1 MSNVTVRIKKRKK
14 AKEILNN
21 ISESQSDYLIIH
33 YSCESFFDL
42 PEGNTP
48 RITSIAVRYVR
59 NAQTKSFSIHKIAE
73 LKHINPTQINQ
84 YYNELEKEM
93 LEDYFSFVDL
103 HKEYKW
109 IHINMRN
116 INYGFEAINH
126 RFRVLGG
133 NPIEISDNLKIDLA
147 RVLVDLY
154 GKNYSPHPRLE
165 NLYNR
170 NKITMSDFMN
180 GNEEAEA
187 FKNGDYVSL
196 HRSTLRKVDNM
207 HNVIM
212 LANEDDLKT
221 DTNILRFYGFTPTGL
236 FASAKENWII
246 ALVMFILGGILMF
259 YVTVGLSS
267 LTETKKQ
274 KTDTTKIELTKK

>member
-1 MSNVTVRIKKRKK
+1 MSDASVRYKKRQK
-14 AKEILNN
+14 AKEILKN
-21 ISESQSDYLIIH
+21 IGEYPSDYLIIH

-59 NAQTKSFSIHKIAE
+59 NAQTKSFSIHKVAE
-73 LKHINPTQINQ
+73 LKQIHPNQ
-84 YYNELEKEM
+84 ICQFYNELEKEM
-93 LEDYFSFVDL
+93 LADYFEFVSN
-103 HKEYKW
+103 HREHKW

-133 NPIEISDNLKIDLA
+133 TPIEISDNLKIDLA
-147 RVLVDLY
+147 RLLVDIY

-170 NKITMSDFMN
+170 NKITMSDFMT
-180 GNEEAEA
+180 GGEEAEA
-187 FKNGDYVSL
+187 FKNADYVSL

-207 HNVIM
+207 HNVIN
-212 LANEDDLKT
+212 LANEEDLKT
-221 DTNILRFYGFTPTGL
+221 DLKIIEYYGITPSGL
-236 FASAKENWII
+236 FCAAKENWII
-246 ALVMFILGGILMF
+246 ALLMFIMGGILT
-259 YVTVGLSS
+259 YYLTVGIQSLSENHENS
-267 LTETKKQ
+267 
-274 KTDTTKIELTKK
+274 TTSNKIELKEK